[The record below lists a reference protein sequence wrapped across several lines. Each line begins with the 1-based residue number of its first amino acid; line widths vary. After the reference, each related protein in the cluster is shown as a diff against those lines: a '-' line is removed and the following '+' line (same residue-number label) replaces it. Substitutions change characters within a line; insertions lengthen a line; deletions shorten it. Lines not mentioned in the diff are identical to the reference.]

1 MNQFIVYCRP
11 SCFRCK
17 HLKSML
23 TQNDISF
30 IEEYNIDIMDE
41 KGIDHVPML
50 EVDGALLNYDEALEW
65 IEKKEVI

>member
-1 MNQFIVYCRP
+1 
-11 SCFRCK
+11 
-17 HLKSML
+17 ML